1 MTKYSALRLE
11 VDYSNGRR
19 RKFVIV
25 PADGDNAR
33 RLSDE
38 LAEKLAHE
46 AFHTRGGSV
55 VILISRMPITIHKPA
70 DFTANGSMIW
80 EKK

>member
-1 MTKYSALRLE
+1 MTEYSALRLE

-46 AFHTRGGSV
+46 AFTHAAGQ
-55 VILISRMPITIHKPA
+55 L
-70 DFTANGSMIW
+70 
-80 EKK
+80 

>member
-1 MTKYSALRLE
+1 

-25 PADGDNAR
+25 PADGDDAR
-33 RLSDE
+33 RLSE
-38 LAEKLAHE
+38 EIEKKLIHE
-46 AFHTRGGSV
+46 ALHARPATFVTC
-55 VILISRMPITIHKPA
+55 ISHMPITVRKPA

-80 EKK
+80 EEK